1 MHDHETFLKNISK
14 ITFQTT
20 SFGICWTKEYVSKPG
35 RHGNI
40 ECGKKKKKLKSVKDD
55 GMKTDTGK
63 TDCIFKIWRCY
74 FSTLDLIP
82 K

>member
-1 MHDHETFLKNISK
+1 M
-14 ITFQTT
+14 
-20 SFGICWTKEYVSKPG
+20 W
-35 RHGNI
+35 
-40 ECGKKKKKLKSVKDD
+40 KKKKKLKSVKDD

-63 TDCIFKIWRCY
+63 TDCIFKISRCY